1 MSRPSNPRKPEKLM
15 QLRSMPLD
23 NPAVAAQPVPYFTG
37 PKGIDR
43 YNVSSRV
50 DPQHA
55 VKIRNFMFEN
65 GNLVSR
71 LGTDL
76 MGGNAAS
83 VVMQV
88 VDLVRKGQKKVT
100 LRFCLRHLEI
110 FEYGLG
116 VWRSFPIPL
125 TGSERDFFAYT
136 GWANKILFSNGVDGL
151 WEFDFSTM
159 EAKVVPGAPGAKH
172 LTTFGNRVVASS
184 TIENGADYPLRVRW
198 SAKNIYNA
206 WSEGT
211 EADPV
216 QAALAGG
223 HEDLYGSPGGITDE
237 AMGVFPFG
245 DEQAWLI
252 RSHSTWQMA
261 VSGNALAPFRFNR
274 VIPQVGTAYRNT
286 IVSVDAGVVFASRDN
301 VHYVTQQGH
310 QLIGNLIADE
320 VEEEVENLRTAYA
333 AYDVGR
339 QEYRMAAGSLVWR
352 YRFVEE
358 GWTADEYPYTIR
370 SLSRQV
376 QGVAGIPI
384 DNLPGIID
392 ELSANFPP
400 GAINDLVYDR
410 SFDNAMMFV
419 PESTEL
425 TTRENDQPQDTLLT
439 GEETD
444 SELLLETGF
453 VNLDVLKAI
462 ELHGIHGEYESE
474 MEQELI
480 FEASF
485 SDGATWEP
493 LSLWEIEATDGS
505 EMLFVKQERVS
516 RKLRLRL
523 RSLTLGKLR
532 LLGLAPILVSVERT
546 MATRKPRPATI
557 IVSPNPI
564 NLQVGQ
570 IQPLSVR
577 VLDVNGVEI
586 TGQKVTLLSTDNS
599 IATVS
604 GTGVVRGIAPG
615 PFAIVAS
622 LRNIQVSIPGT
633 ITPAVQVPVAS
644 IIVSPDVSQG
654 AAGSQ
659 QQFTATLL
667 DSLGNVLVGRTVVW
681 ASSNPEFATI
691 SSSGLASLVTVGVTA
706 ISATSEGVTGGAT
719 LTVTAIADVVDS
731 VEVVPDPFT
740 VTAGQ
745 TMQLTALPKDVF
757 GNILSGKT
765 ISWMSSDNTK
775 AIVNATG
782 LVTGVAAGSVTITAT
797 CDLIPGTAA
806 GTVVAAVMPVSTIT
820 VTPSSFSKA
829 PGQTQALTVVL
840 KDVNGTVLTGRVIT
854 FESSNTSIATVDS
867 SGVVTAVAQ
876 GNATI
881 TVSSE
886 GKNTTASAT
895 VTAIPVA
902 SVSVSPGSF
911 SVTAGQQQQLTAT
924 TRDSNGN
931 ILVGRVVTWGSSDV
945 TKATVSSSGLVTT
958 IASGSVTITATSE
971 TKQGTS
977 VGTIGAGVFSAVNS
991 PSTVVYSPEPNVTGA
1006 IAGLPQVWINSTRS
1020 VAAPAFTTTLNPSG
1034 VPASDASA
1042 LQAAIN
1048 ASAGRAGLTVIK
1060 LADGFRAETT
1070 TGIALPE
1077 RSVAGSTIIEAVNIN
1092 TYATEGSLANPSLMG
1107 AAPKIITRSIEP
1119 ALKTLKRA
1127 TNYRVGGIEFYN
1139 MATTPTTNYTYGLV
1153 RIGNANK
1160 ADGAN
1165 AETAVTDLSDN
1176 IVIDRCYIHGSAG
1189 TQIQHAV
1196 ILNCKAAAVVDS
1208 WFDDIKWAGVESH
1221 GISSWSAV
1229 GPHKIVGNYMRVAAI
1244 NILYGGADSAIA
1256 GVRPADIEIRRN
1268 MLEKNLVWKGQGL
1281 VIKNLFELKTGSRVL
1296 FEGNI
1301 LKHSWVDGQAATG
1314 IVLQSISG
1322 SLSDVTKGWV
1332 HDVTIRY
1339 NWVDDVGVGMQ
1350 FSPTGFDGSG
1360 IPMTTIEVA
1369 NNLFTGIGVDNYNR
1383 GIQLA
1388 GGLDDIRIVHNTLV
1402 RRVIAGGFPMICD
1415 PTAGDGPKAADRLV
1429 IRDNLMGSSQPYSS
1443 IFQSGGL
1450 INKAALDNFAA
1461 SYSFDHNVF
1470 WDDPASIS
1478 SYPATNQ
1485 VAANLAAVGFTD
1497 SANGDYSL
1505 SGGSPYKNDASDG
1518 TDPGANWTKLQLAIS
1533 GVFVVNSTALP
1544 VVPGLVGFGTT
1555 TRAARGGTLRRVTNL
1570 NDSGAGSL
1578 RAALTAGD
1586 NSIICFEVSGTISL
1600 ASKLVVTTN
1609 FLTIAGQTAP
1619 APGILL
1625 RNYGISFRGHDV
1637 VMRHIRIRV
1646 GKTPGGGNND
1656 PLEILGPNGYNIVL
1670 DHCSFSWAT
1679 DENFSTWMINDPLV
1693 PANGAKDITINRCI
1707 MSENLDTSTGGGALV
1722 GDYCKR
1728 QIFIGCLLAHNQ
1740 DRNPYFKGGSE
1751 GMMANS
1757 VIYNWN
1763 GNQAAYHADPEGSGS
1778 SLVTILG
1785 SRFVRG
1791 LSTDPGRPIKL
1802 YNSAKAGT
1810 LLYVSDNSD
1819 NTVNGGLPP
1828 ADPWTLVQN
1837 DFGLAGKA
1845 SSPPV
1850 FPDGFVPQINNA
1862 AMQTDLLAH
1871 VGAWPTSRDTVDTRI
1886 VADVG
1891 AGTGTVITDEAAVGG
1906 YPVLANNTR
1915 TLESIVPPL
1924 PASPNADDDQDG
1936 YTNVEEWLNNLA
1948 NSIQ

>member
-1 MSRPSNPRKPEKLM
+1 
-15 QLRSMPLD
+15 
-23 NPAVAAQPVPYFTG
+23 
-37 PKGIDR
+37 
-43 YNVSSRV
+43 
-50 DPQHA
+50 
-55 VKIRNFMFEN
+55 MFED

-76 MGGNAAS
+76 MGGPAAS

-100 LRFCLRHLEI
+100 IRFCLRHLEI

-184 TIENGADYPLRVRW
+184 TIETGADYPLRVRW
-198 SAKNIYNA
+198 SAKNIYNE

-211 EADPV
+211 EDDPV

-310 QLIGNLIADE
+310 SLIGNLIADE

-333 AYDVGR
+333 TYDVGR
-339 QEYRMAAGSLVWR
+339 QEYRLAAGSLVWR

-358 GWTADEYPYTIR
+358 GWTTDEYPYTIR
-370 SLSRQV
+370 ALSRQV
-376 QGVAGIPI
+376 QGLAGIPI
-384 DNLPGIID
+384 DNLPATID
-392 ELSANFPP
+392 ELSGLFPP

-419 PESTEL
+419 PESTVL

-485 SDGATWEP
+485 DDGSAWQP

-532 LLGLAPILVSVERT
+532 LLGLAPMLVSVERT
-546 MATRKPRPATI
+546 MASRRPKPATI

-564 NLQVGQ
+564 SLQVGQ
-570 IQPLSVR
+570 LQPLTIR

-604 GTGVVRGIAPG
+604 GTGVVRGIAAG
-615 PFAIVAS
+615 GFAIVAS
-622 LRNIQVSIPGT
+622 LRNIQVSVPGT
-633 ITPAVQVPVAS
+633 VTPAAQAPVAS

-654 AAGSQ
+654 AIGSQ

-667 DSLGNVLVGRTVVW
+667 DSLGNILVGRTVVW

-691 SSSGLASLVTVGVTA
+691 NSSGLASLVAAGATA

-719 LTVTAIADVVDS
+719 LTVTAVPDVVDS
-731 VEVVPDPFT
+731 VDVVPDPFT

-745 TMQLTALPKDVF
+745 TVQLTALPKDIF
-757 GNILSGKT
+757 GNVLSGKT
-765 ISWMSSDNTK
+765 ISWMSSDLTK
-775 AIVNATG
+775 ATVNATG

-797 CDLIPGTAA
+797 CDLVPGTAT
-806 GTVVAAVMPVSTIT
+806 GTVVAAVMPVSTVT
-820 VTPSSFSKA
+820 VTPSSFSKN
-829 PGQTQALTVVL
+829 PGQTQFLTVVL
-840 KDVNGTVLTGRVIT
+840 KDVNGNVLTGRVIT
-854 FESSNTSIATVDS
+854 FVSSDATIASVDAT
-867 SGVVTAVAQ
+867 GLVTAVAQ

-886 GKNTTASAT
+886 GKSATASAT
-895 VTAIPVA
+895 VTAVPVA
-902 SVSVSPGSF
+902 TVAVSPSSF

-945 TKATVSSSGLVTT
+945 TKATVSSTGLVTT
-958 IASGSVTITATSE
+958 IAAGTATITATSE

-977 VGTIGAGVFSAVNS
+977 VATIGAGVFSALNS
-991 PSTVVYSPEPNVTGA
+991 PSTVDYVPEPN
-1006 IAGLPQVWINSTRS
+1006 IAGGVVALPQAKVTTLRS
-1020 VAAPAFTTTLNPSG
+1020 VAAPAFTTTINPSG
-1034 VPASDASA
+1034 VPASDTSA

-1048 ASAGRAGLTVIK
+1048 ASATRAGLTWIK
-1060 LADGFRAETT
+1060 LADGFRAQTT
-1070 TGIALPE
+1070 TGISLPE
-1077 RSVAGSTIIEAVNIN
+1077 RTVAGSTIVEAVNIN
-1092 TYATEGSLANPSLMG
+1092 NYAAEGSLCAPNLMG
-1107 AAPKIITRSIEP
+1107 AAPKIITQTSEP
-1119 ALKTLKRA
+1119 ALRTLKRA
-1127 TNYRVGGIEFYN
+1127 TNYRFGGIEFFN
-1139 MATTPTTNYTYGLV
+1139 MAATPTNNFTYQLI

-1165 AETAVTDLSDN
+1165 AELAVTDLSDG
-1176 IVIDRCYIHGSAG
+1176 IVLDRCYIHGSAG
-1189 TQIQHAV
+1189 TQIQHGV
-1196 ILNCKAAAVVDS
+1196 VLNCKAAGVVNC
-1208 WFDDIKWAGVESH
+1208 WLDDIKWAGVESH
-1221 GISSWSAV
+1221 AISSWSAV
-1229 GPHKIVGNYMRVAAI
+1229 GPHKIVGNYLRAASI
-1244 NILYGGADSAIA
+1244 NVLYGGQDSAIA

-1268 MLEKNLVWKGQGL
+1268 MMDKNLIIKGTGL
-1281 VIKNLFELKTGSRVL
+1281 VAKNSFELKTGSRFL
-1296 FEGNI
+1296 IEGNI
-1301 LKHSWVDGQAATG
+1301 FKNSWPEGQSG
-1314 IVLQSISG
+1314 YGVNLQSLSG
-1322 SLSDVTKGWV
+1322 GLSDVTRGFTQ
-1332 HDVTIRY
+1332 DVTFRY
-1339 NWVDDVGVGMQ
+1339 NWINNVSIGMLV
-1350 FSPTGFDGSG
+1350 SGRGFDGSG
-1360 IPMTTIEVA
+1360 IAMQKVEIA
-1369 NNLFTGIGVDNYNR
+1369 NNLLSDIGVDNGNR
-1383 GIQLA
+1383 GFNLI
-1388 GGLDDIRIVHNTLV
+1388 GEVDDLRIIHNTVV
-1402 RRVIAGGFPMICD
+1402 RRGAPNGMPIIAD
-1415 PTAGDGPKAADRLV
+1415 PTEGAQATDRLV
-1429 IRDNLMGSSQPYSS
+1429 IRDNLMGGCQPYGAL
-1443 IFQSGGL
+1443 FQSGGL
-1450 INKAALDNFAA
+1450 TGTAALNNFAA

-1470 WDDPASIS
+1470 WDLAGSPSA
-1478 SYPATNQ
+1478 YPVTNQ
-1485 VAANLAAVGFTD
+1485 FAADQAAVQFT
-1497 SANGDYSL
+1497 NTVVGDYSL
-1505 SGGSPYKNDASDG
+1505 AGGSPYKNDASDG

-1533 GVFVVNSTALP
+1533 SVFVANSTGLA

-1555 TRAARGGTLRRVTNL
+1555 TPAGRGGTVRRVTNL

-1578 RAALTAGD
+1578 RAALTAGS
-1586 NSIICFEVSGTISL
+1586 NSIICFEVSGTINL
-1600 ASKLVVTTN
+1600 ASKLVVTNN

-1619 APGILL
+1619 SPGILL
-1625 RNYGISFRGHDV
+1625 RNWGISFQGHDI

-1656 PLEILGPNGYNIVL
+1656 PMEILGPNGFNIVL

-1679 DENFSTWMINDPLV
+1679 DENFSTWEINDPLV
-1693 PANGAKDITINRCI
+1693 PANGAKDITVSRCI
-1707 MSENLDTSTGGGALV
+1707 MSENLDTATGGGALS
-1722 GDYCKR
+1722 GDYTKR
-1728 QIFIGCLLAHNQ
+1728 HLFVGCLFAHNQ
-1740 DRNPYFKGGSE
+1740 DRNPYFKGGVES
-1751 GMMANS
+1751 MMANS

-1785 SRFVRG
+1785 SRFIRG
-1791 LSTDPGRPIKL
+1791 LSTDAGRPIKL
-1802 YNSAKAGT
+1802 YNTAKPGT
-1810 LLYVSDNSD
+1810 LMYVSDNSD

-1845 SSPPV
+1845 TIPPV
-1850 FPDGFVPQINNA
+1850 FPDGFVPQVNNA

-1871 VGAWPTSRDTVDTRI
+1871 VGAYPTFRDTVDTRI
-1886 VADVG
+1886 IADVN

-1906 YPVLANNTR
+1906 YPSLATNTR

-1936 YTNVEEWLNNLA
+1936 YTNIEEWLNNLA